1 MCNLGEMTPTLQ
13 LRIGDRVVQVI
24 ALGDRPVRVGRAA
37 SNDLVISDERVSG
50 YHLVA
55 WATADGIFVE
65 DLRSRNGVRVDG
77 EPIVGVQ
84 PIRDGQILALGT
96 GVELVVHAPA
106 GAVGS
111 APTSLYVELVG
122 TPVRT
127 PITCRTFDIGSSE
140 KDDLRIPGA
149 EPQEVTL
156 LVGPDGEV
164 LVGRALIEGPLA
176 IGEVFQVGGQDLR
189 VVRAPSDRQVTRAAT
204 GPEPQ
209 FRLSVTTKGARA
221 PSVVLEDPARG
232 GRWEVERDNRA
243 VLLFLLAR
251 RRLED
256 LEAGRDPD
264 HVGWIADEEVAL
276 GVWGKG
282 RTGTD
287 TNGLN
292 VLVYRIRR
300 EVRSEGIDP
309 WFLEKRQGK
318 LRVVAE
324 TRID

>member
-1 MCNLGEMTPTLQ
+1 MTPCLQ
-13 LRIGDRVVQVI
+13 LRISGRVVQVI

-37 SNDLVISDERVSG
+37 SNDLVVSDERVSG
-50 YHLVA
+50 FHLVA

-77 EPIVGVQ
+77 EPVVGVQ
-84 PIRDGQILALGT
+84 QIRDGQILALGT
-96 GVELVVHAPA
+96 GIELVVDAPA
-106 GAVGS
+106 GASGS
-111 APTSLYVELVG
+111 APTSLHVELVG
-122 TPVRT
+122 TPLRT
-127 PITCRTFDIGSSE
+127 PITRSTFDIGSSVN
-140 KDDLRIPGA
+140 DDLRIPDA
-149 EPQEVTL
+149 EEQEVTL
-156 LVGPDGEV
+156 LVAPDGEV
-164 LVGRALIEGPLA
+164 MIGRALIEGPLA
-176 IGEVFQVGGQDLR
+176 LGETFKVGSQALR

-209 FRLSVTTKGARA
+209 FRLTVVTKGARA
-221 PSVVLEDPARG
+221 PSVILEDPARG

-251 RRLED
+251 RRVED

-264 HVGWIADEEVAL
+264 QVGWIGDEEVAL

-282 RTGTD
+282 RPAAD

-309 WFLEKRQGK
+309 WFLEKRQGR
-318 LRVVAE
+318 LRVVAD
-324 TRID
+324 TRIE